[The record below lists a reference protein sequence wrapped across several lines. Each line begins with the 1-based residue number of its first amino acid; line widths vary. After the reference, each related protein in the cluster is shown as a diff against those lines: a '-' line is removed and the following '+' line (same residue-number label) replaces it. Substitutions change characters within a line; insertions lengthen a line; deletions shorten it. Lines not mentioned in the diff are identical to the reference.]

1 MTLERGHRAS
11 LAPRSTGT
19 GDGGEFNL
27 QAHRVGLGS
36 VVEKHAAGLSQRAPA
51 GDKHARA
58 GRPDLRGRLRSGD
71 ARRRHCEMRR
81 HRPRVRRRSRV
92 LLCAGQRFIEDLTLA
107 QVRTIDCGSLRL
119 PRCPA
124 QRLSPGERIP
134 LLSEVFELVHAYR
147 ANRVTLNIETKV
159 EAGAP
164 VTARKEGRRSR
175 AVTAPAP
182 RRQGV
187 GLNSTQVREALYE
200 FCPGIEGAVGDA
212 ALLTCVTSVTRAC

>member
-1 MTLERGHRAS
+1 VVTHDGDTSPAKCVD
-11 LAPRSTGT
+11 TGPA
-19 GDGGEFNL
+19 F
-27 QAHRVGLGS
+27 
-36 VVEKHAAGLSQRAPA
+36 A
-51 GDKHARA
+51 GD
-58 GRPDLRGRLRSGD
+58 P
-71 ARRRHCEMRR
+71 EFFYV
-81 HRPRVRRRSRV
+81 P
-92 LLCAGQRFIEDLTLA
+92 GQRFIEDLTLA

-119 PRCPA
+119 PQCPA
-124 QRLSPGERIP
+124 QPLSPGERIP